1 MICQGSKIK
10 TTICHGT
17 VVRNLFIVPFIVDE
31 LKSEFFVIFVING
44 LVKNNF

>member
-10 TTICHGT
+10 TTICRGT
-17 VVRNLFIVPFIVDE
+17 VVRNLFIVPSIVDE